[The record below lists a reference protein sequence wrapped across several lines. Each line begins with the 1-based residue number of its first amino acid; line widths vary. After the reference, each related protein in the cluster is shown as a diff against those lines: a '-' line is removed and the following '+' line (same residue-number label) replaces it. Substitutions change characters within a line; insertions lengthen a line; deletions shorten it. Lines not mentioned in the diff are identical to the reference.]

1 MSDDHLERSVL
12 ALLCQLMSLHHV
24 TPLERRTTPGADG
37 FGVKFGARAFG
48 TDRQLLKFLSDFHP
62 KVNHLLFVY
71 MWLTFFK
78 CFSETWSLL
87 FDSFKDGA
95 DALSGAYDL
104 FSVKEHG

>member
-1 MSDDHLERSVL
+1 
-12 ALLCQLMSLHHV
+12 
-24 TPLERRTTPGADG
+24 
-37 FGVKFGARAFG
+37 
-48 TDRQLLKFLSDFHP
+48 
-62 KVNHLLFVY
+62 

-87 FDSFKDGA
+87 FDPFKDGA